1 MSECALTL
9 AALFVLAGCTPVLDW
24 REVRPEGS
32 AARLLFPC
40 RPASHARTLRLGGD
54 QVDMSMYSCAAGG
67 TVYALSFADIKNPA
81 RVHDAVDELATA
93 VQSHFQ
99 PLESVVSQP
108 AGLRGATP
116 ADATNWRLAGG
127 LRDGR
132 PMQER
137 TLLFSHGTHV
147 YQATMLGSSLD
158 AEAQEMFFDALR
170 VGS

>member
-1 MSECALTL
+1 VSECALAL
-9 AALFVLAGCTPVLDW
+9 AVLFVLAGCAPVLDW

-32 AARLLFPC
+32 AARVLFPC
-40 RPASHARTLRLGGD
+40 RPASHARALRLGGD
-54 QVDMSMYSCAAGG
+54 QVEMSMYSCAAGG
-67 TVYALSFADIKNPA
+67 TVYALSFAKVKDPA
-81 RVHDAVDELATA
+81 RVRDAVDDLAVA

-99 PLESVVSQP
+99 PLESAASQP
-108 AGLRGATP
+108 AALRGTTP
-116 ADATNWRLAGG
+116 AGATNWRLAGR

-137 TLLFSHGTHV
+137 TVLFSHGTHV

>member
-1 MSECALTL
+1 MSECALAL

-32 AARLLFPC
+32 AARVLFPC
-40 RPASHARTLRLGGD
+40 RPASHARALRLGGD
-54 QVDMSMYSCAAGG
+54 QVEMSMYSCAAGG
-67 TVYALSFADIKNPA
+67 TVYALSFANIKDRT
-81 RVHDAVDELATA
+81 RVRDAVDDLAVA

-99 PLESVVSQP
+99 PVEAAASQP
-108 AGLRGATP
+108 TVVRGMTPAGAT
-116 ADATNWRLAGG
+116 TWRLAGR